1 MVEIRTW
8 YTYATEVLGYLNP
21 KYKLAIGITREST
34 SEKLEEVPYFLI
46 CPKHTKRH
54 KKDIFKSIYHSLYDQ
69 IDSIVLPKGHFL
81 VQSYGKIIDSFV
93 IKLEDESDYNFLRA
107 LGPFTLWTLKHLED
121 YTKGKNIMQEGVKVG
136 NIAIFIMRVYNLEE
150 NILIDRPPQQSV
162 SNQYFNWEI
171 EDEFILDFESPIVPE
186 EEFNEII
193 SSIKY
198 IYSLYIAMK
207 SLKNGNSKIQLTFE
221 DVWQKIQSKIEP
233 DMIIYTLK
241 QKKANKISELNDSGI
256 LVKTERGTELVK
268 VELIRKAWENLVKDG
283 ILYRD
288 EHEKSTYRSSFIL
301 TLLSQFDFIDA
312 SSKGRLSITLR
323 KN

>member
-21 KYKLAIGITREST
+21 KYKLVIGITREST
-34 SEKLEEVPYFLI
+34 CEKLREVPYFLI
-46 CPKHTKRH
+46 CPKHTTRH

-81 VQSYGKIIDSFV
+81 VQSYGKILDSFV
-93 IKLEDESDYNFLRA
+93 IKLEDVSDYNFLRA
-107 LGPFTLWTLKHLED
+107 LGPFTTWTLNHLED
-121 YTKGKNIMQEGVKVG
+121 YTKGKNILQEGVKVG
-136 NIAIFIMRVYNLEE
+136 TIAIFIMRVYNLKE

-162 SNQYFNWEI
+162 SNQFFNWEI
-171 EDEFILDFESPIVPE
+171 EDESILDFGYPVVPE

-198 IYSLYIAMK
+198 IYSLYKAMK
-207 SLKNGNSKIQLTFE
+207 SKKAGKITKKFMFE
-221 DVWQKIQSKIEP
+221 DLWQKIRTKLEP

-241 QKKANKISELNDSGI
+241 QNKVNEIIEINDSGI
-256 LVKTERGTELVK
+256 TVKTEKGIELVGI
-268 VELIRKAWENLVKDG
+268 EMIRKAWENLVKDG
-283 ILYRD
+283 VLYRD

-301 TLLSQFDFIDA
+301 ALFSQFNFIET
-312 SSKGRLSITLR
+312 SLKGRTCIKLKI
-323 KN
+323 

>member
-1 MVEIRTW
+1 
-8 YTYATEVLGYLNP
+8 
-21 KYKLAIGITREST
+21 
-34 SEKLEEVPYFLI
+34 
-46 CPKHTKRH
+46 
-54 KKDIFKSIYHSLYDQ
+54 
-69 IDSIVLPKGHFL
+69 
-81 VQSYGKIIDSFV
+81 
-93 IKLEDESDYNFLRA
+93 
-107 LGPFTLWTLKHLED
+107 LED

-136 NIAIFIMRVYNLEE
+136 TIAIFIMRVYNLKE
-150 NILIDRPPQQSV
+150 NLLIDRPPQQSV

-171 EDEFILDFESPIVPE
+171 EDEFIPDFGNPIVPE

-207 SLKNGNSKIQLTFE
+207 SLRNGNSKNQLTFE
-221 DVWQKIQSKIEP
+221 DVWQKIQSKFEP

-241 QKKANKISELNDSGI
+241 QNKANKIIELNDSGI

-268 VELIRKAWENLVKDG
+268 IEMIRKAWENLVKDG

-301 TLLSQFDFIDA
+301 TLLSQFDFIDT
-312 SSKGRLSITLR
+312 SSNGRLSIRLR

>member
-1 MVEIRTW
+1 M
-8 YTYATEVLGYLNP
+8 
-21 KYKLAIGITREST
+21 
-34 SEKLEEVPYFLI
+34 
-46 CPKHTKRH
+46 
-54 KKDIFKSIYHSLYDQ
+54 
-69 IDSIVLPKGHFL
+69 
-81 VQSYGKIIDSFV
+81 
-93 IKLEDESDYNFLRA
+93 EDESDYNFLRA
-107 LGPFTLWTLKHLED
+107 LGPFTMWTLKHLED

-136 NIAIFIMRVYNLEE
+136 TIAIFIMRVYNLKE
-150 NILIDRPPQQSV
+150 NLLIDRPPQQSV

-171 EDEFILDFESPIVPE
+171 EDEFIPDFGNPIVPE

-207 SLKNGNSKIQLTFE
+207 SLRNGNSKNQLTFE
-221 DVWQKIQSKIEP
+221 DVWQKIQSKFEP

-241 QKKANKISELNDSGI
+241 QNKANKIIELNDSGI

-268 VELIRKAWENLVKDG
+268 IEMIRKAWENLVKDG

-301 TLLSQFDFIDA
+301 ALLSQFDFIDMNT
-312 SSKGRLSITLR
+312 KGRVSIKLK